1 MHVRQNSVTLSL
13 LALLLAGCGTNH
25 AFAPLPSGS
34 SAARMRNAATE
45 TVIYSFQAGNDGAD
59 PFGTL
64 IADRS
69 GALYGT
75 TAFGGGGSCF
85 AGCGIV
91 FKLTPLG
98 STYTETILYAFQ
110 GSNSNDGNGP
120 AAGLVADAS
129 GALYG
134 TTEYGGN
141 TAGDGT
147 VFKLTPNGSSYSE
160 TVLHRFAGGKDGTA
174 PLSSLTLDAHG
185 NLYGTTLLGGNA
197 SACGTSGSGANVG
210 CGTVFE
216 LARSGSTYKERVLYR
231 FQSGADG
238 ATPGSP
244 PIIIGRRLVGTAAT
258 GGGNPSCGGAPI
270 NRGCGTVY
278 ALTPGHKHARL
289 TVLYAFTGE
298 PSDGANPFAGLAMSK
313 TGALYGT
320 TQYGGSANEGSAFSL
335 TPSGSQY
342 TEKLLHSFTGGSDGA
357 YPLAQLALG
366 KHGALYGVTQYG
378 GSSNAGIAFELR
390 KAHGAYAESVLY
402 VFATPAG
409 GEYPVGG
416 LFVGAGGTLFG
427 TTSYGGDA
435 SAAAGTVFSLTP

>member
-1 MHVRQNSVTLSL
+1 MTVKPAFAAVAA
-13 LALLLAGCGTNH
+13 LALGACAANH
-25 AFAPLPSGS
+25 AIAPLPSGS
-34 SAARMRNAATE
+34 GAARVRDAASE
-45 TVIYSFQAGNDGAD
+45 TVVYSFRAGNDGAD

-85 AGCGIV
+85 AGCGTV
-91 FKLTPLG
+91 FTLTPSG
-98 STYTETILYAFQ
+98 SAYSEAILYSFR
-110 GSNSNDGNGP
+110 GSSANDGSGP

-134 TTEYGGN
+134 TTEYGGD
-141 TAGDGT
+141 TAGNGT

-160 TVLHRFAGGKDGTA
+160 TVLHRFSGGKDGTA
-174 PLSSLTLDAHG
+174 PLGALTLDARG
-185 NLYGTTLLGGNA
+185 NLYGTTLLGGSA
-197 SACGTSGSGANVG
+197 SACGPNGTGGYEG

-231 FQSGADG
+231 FQSGTDG

-244 PIIIGRRLVGTAAT
+244 PVIIGKLLVGTAAT

-278 ALTPGHKHARL
+278 ALTIGRKHATL

-298 PSDGANPFAGLAMSK
+298 PSDGANPFAGLAINKS
-313 TGALYGT
+313 GVLYGS
-320 TQYGGSANEGSAFSL
+320 TQYGGSANEGAAFSL
-335 TPSGSQY
+335 TPSGSHY
-342 TEKLLHSFTGGSDGA
+342 TEKVLHSFTGGSDGA
-357 YPLAQLALG
+357 YPLAPLALG
-366 KHGALYGVTQYG
+366 KHGRLYGVTQYG
-378 GSSNAGIAFELR
+378 GSSNAGVAFELR
-390 KAHGAYAESVLY
+390 KARGAYVESVLY
-402 VFATPAG
+402 TFATAAG

-416 LFVGAGGTLFG
+416 LLERAGGTLYG
-427 TTSYGGDA
+427 TTTYGGAA
-435 SAAAGTVFSLTP
+435 SSAAGTVFTLSP